1 VSFRF
6 DRSRR
11 RSRVFEALEPR
22 QMLTI
27 KFVFNYSL
35 DTNHFFDTQTKK
47 SMLEFAGKML
57 SERLGDTLSAITP
70 SGNNKWTAT
79 IYNPGT
85 GNLKTLSNLSIPA
98 NTIVVY
104 VGGRDMSALGFGGM
118 AGFQASGTAAWRDL
132 VRSRG
137 EPGAVSTTNPT
148 DIAPAVGHITFDTS
162 GVKWHFG
169 RTTSGLASDEYE
181 FVSAAIHEL
190 THVLGIVDSPVTPW
204 RALTY
209 SGKFHGTKT
218 TAVYGQAVPVNSDL
232 GHFAPWVSY
241 DGIYAAMV
249 PNLPLQNRNLD
260 GPIDFAALDDIGWDI
275 SGNHGS
281 IFRAA
286 QTLTHTGPSGGPDST
301 TINAS
306 ISSSK
311 DVDFYRIYAD
321 AGTKI
326 SVDVTP
332 SGFNSLVRLYSGAG
346 TVLDSDNHGSV
357 GALDSFDFNISRSD
371 YYWVA
376 VSSYKNR
383 DYDPFSSSSGPG
395 GNTGSYTLG
404 ISLEDAESLRSNLT
418 KQGTGDLNLSANTSS
433 TDVSLAAGSFTGAT
447 VVQAGTLNSTGLAT
461 PLATSATP
469 LYVGGA
475 TAIGLTK
482 TTSTTF
488 TITGSSNPLLG
499 TTGSDQSAAGT
510 STLDESLVDAVLE
523 EPTSLT

>member
-1 VSFRF
+1 MSFRF

-11 RSRVFEALEPR
+11 RSRGFEMLEPR

-47 SMLEFAGKML
+47 STLEFAGKML
-57 SERLGDTLSAITP
+57 SERLGDTLDAITP
-70 SGNNKWTAT
+70 SGNNNWTAT

-85 GNLKTLSNLSIPA
+85 GNLRTLSNLSIAA

-118 AGFQASGTAAWRDL
+118 AGFQASGTAAWQEL

-137 EPGAVSTTNPT
+137 EPGAGSTTNPT
-148 DIAPAVGHITFDTS
+148 DIAPAVGHATFDTS
-162 GVKWHFG
+162 VKWHFG
-169 RTTSGLASDEYE
+169 RTTSGLASDEYD

-190 THVLGIVDSPVTPW
+190 THVLGIVDSVVSPW
-204 RALTY
+204 KPLTY
-209 SGKFHGTKT
+209 SGKFHGAKT
-218 TAVYGQAVPVNSDL
+218 TALYGAAVPVNSDI
-232 GHFAPWVSY
+232 GHWAPYVSY

-286 QTLTHTGPSGGPDST
+286 QTLTRTGPSSGPDST
-301 TINAS
+301 TVNSS

-346 TVLDSDNHGSV
+346 TVLDSGNEGSV

-404 ISLEDAESLRSNLT
+404 INLDDAVSLRTSLT
-418 KQGTGDLNLSANTSS
+418 KQGAGDLILSANTS
-433 TDVSLAAGSFTGAT
+433 TTNNVSLAAGSFTGGT

-461 PLATSATP
+461 PLASATP

-475 TAIGLTK
+475 TATGLTK
-482 TTSTTF
+482 AVTSTF

-499 TTGSDQSAAGT
+499 TTGSDQSATGT